1 MAATRKRLPEQQNV
15 ILIGDAEVVAR
26 AVRAIGPD
34 YPVVHFD
41 DLEQFDRWRSG
52 AFDQPK
58 TIQRELMK
66 ALREIDCQKY
76 VIAGSLRK
84 LFEWM
89 AQCAIAPA
97 VSSLEERFSS
107 RRSFYR
113 IWAQH
118 IPESPAV
125 FLGRVRLL
133 HARRLIERSGM
144 NPKEAAAA
152 AGFASVQQ
160 FRKLLA
166 RRARI
171 VASDLRP

>member
-1 MAATRKRLPEQQNV
+1 MAGTPQRPTEQQNV
-15 ILIGDAEVVAR
+15 ILIGDAEAVAR
-26 AVRAIGPD
+26 AAKAIEAD

-41 DLEQFDRWRSG
+41 SLDQFDRWRSG

-58 TIQRELMK
+58 TIQRELIK

-76 VIAGSLRK
+76 LIAGSLRK

-97 VSSLEERFSS
+97 VISLEERFSS

-113 IWAQH
+113 TWARH

-144 NPKEAAAA
+144 NPKEAASA

-166 RRARI
+166 RRARV
-171 VASDLRP
+171 VANDLRP